1 MLKKLD
7 VCDDHVRRLVWTK
20 VWGKEFHVVLG
31 GSVAFRGER
40 DVFLSAKLAEGEEE
54 ERRPINRAFTG
65 LGSADGVA

>member
-40 DVFLSAKLAEGEEE
+40 DVFLSGKLGEGEEE
-54 ERRPINRAFTG
+54 EEET
-65 LGSADGVA
+65 D